1 MAIIAQYM
9 PKPLSKDFE
18 TYETHCRMVQD
29 YVIDPETN
37 KPERDLAT
45 GQRIKKGPARMER
58 DDKVVSKGGVMFTF
72 PNGNSVRM
80 ATQSQLDL
88 FGLTMQPKLIDTAT
102 GEEVDE
108 RGVPKSLA
116 AYVQDAI
123 ASKGDFGLVD
133 ADDIVTKE

>member
-9 PKPLSKDFE
+9 PKPLPKDHVSL
-18 TYETHCRMVQD
+18 ETHCKMVQD
-29 YVIDPETN
+29 YVKDDEG
-37 KPERDLAT
+37 KYERDDN
-45 GQRIKKGPARMER
+45 GKRIKKGPARMER
-58 DDKVVSKGGVMFTF
+58 DDKVESRGGVMFTL

-108 RGVPKSLA
+108 HGVPKSLA

-133 ADDIVTKE
+133 ADDDIKE

>member
-9 PKPLSKDFE
+9 PKPLPKDHVSL
-18 TYETHCRMVQD
+18 ETHCKMVQE
-29 YVIDPETN
+29 YVIDEETG
-37 KPERDLAT
+37 KPDRDDN
-45 GQRIKKGPARMER
+45 GKRIKKGPAKMVR
-58 DDKVVSKGGVMFTF
+58 DDSVVSRGGVMFTF

-88 FGLTMQPKLIDTAT
+88 FKLTMQPKLIDTAT

-133 ADDIVTKE
+133 TDDLVTKE

>member
-9 PKPLSKDFE
+9 PKALSKDHVSL
-18 TYETHCRMVQD
+18 ETHCKMVQD
-29 YVIDPETN
+29 YVIDEETG
-37 KPERDLAT
+37 KTDRDDN
-45 GQRIKKGPARMER
+45 GKRIKKGPARMVR
-58 DDKVVSKGGVMFTF
+58 DDTVESHGGVMFTF

-80 ATQSQLDL
+80 ASQTQLDL

-108 RGVPKSLA
+108 RGIPKSLS

-133 ADDIVTKE
+133 AADDSE